1 MIFICKDSD
10 SSEEALFA
18 NKAVLA
24 AASKTLYHLLFDTG
38 DDEDVTILVPES
50 DLHTI
55 KMLLQYIYT
64 GQVLVNGILNE
75 LQSLIL
81 DWVIIYRSFCFFHP
95 SYFFLFLGS

>member
-24 AASKTLYHLLFDTG
+24 AASKTLYQLLYDTG
-38 DDEDVTILVPES
+38 DEDVTILVPES

-95 SYFFLFLGS
+95 SYFILFLGS